1 MMKRIWGYIV
11 IATLFFVLIWV
22 WTLKVDSSLN
32 YPEFVS
38 GGALFF
44 IIFFLC
50 LFNIRK
56 RVPFLP
62 LWPAHKWFLLHTV
75 AGFLALSLFWLH
87 AGVMWPN
94 GLYVQILAFLFYL
107 TTLSGIVGLVME
119 KVYPNLLTRIGLECI
134 YERIPRD
141 IAEIRNKAEALIL
154 ECTEKTGSDTL
165 AKHYLET
172 LGGFFQRP
180 RFFLNNIFGG
190 QNAQTWVLQQCS
202 ILERFLNAAERDYL
216 DQICALAE
224 TKRKID
230 FHYSLQK
237 MLKNWLL
244 IHVPLAAAVITMV
257 VWHLIVIQ
265 VFFN

>member
-1 MMKRIWGYIV
+1 MKRIWGYIV

-119 KVYPNLLTRIGLECI
+119 KVYPNLLTRIGL
-134 YERIPRD
+134 
-141 IAEIRNKAEALIL
+141 
-154 ECTEKTGSDTL
+154 
-165 AKHYLET
+165 
-172 LGGFFQRP
+172 
-180 RFFLNNIFGG
+180 
-190 QNAQTWVLQQCS
+190 
-202 ILERFLNAAERDYL
+202 
-216 DQICALAE
+216 
-224 TKRKID
+224 
-230 FHYSLQK
+230 
-237 MLKNWLL
+237 
-244 IHVPLAAAVITMV
+244 
-257 VWHLIVIQ
+257 
-265 VFFN
+265 

>member
-1 MMKRIWGYIV
+1 MKRILGYIV

-87 AGVMWPN
+87 AGVMWHN

-172 LGGFFQRP
+172 LGWFFQRP

>member
-1 MMKRIWGYIV
+1 MRRIFGYIV
-11 IATLFFVLIWV
+11 LAVIFFVLILV
-22 WTLKVDSSLN
+22 WTLKIDASLG
-32 YPEFVS
+32 YSEFVS

-44 IIFFLC
+44 ILIFLF
-50 LFNIRK
+50 LFNMRK
-56 RVPFLP
+56 RLPFLP

-75 AGFLALSLFWLH
+75 MGFLALFLFWLH
-87 AGVMWPN
+87 AGSFWPK
-94 GLYVQILAFLFYL
+94 GLYVQILASLFYV

-119 KVYPNLLTRIGLECI
+119 KIYPNLLTRIGLECI

-141 IAEIRNKAEALIL
+141 IAKIRKKSENLIL

-172 LGGFFQRP
+172 LGWFFQRP